1 MKKVLKI
8 VTMVL
13 CVLLIACAFTFVS
26 GAENFEVSADTGVVT
41 VAAEPKIEIT
51 HEGMI
56 YLGKGNTSKVKA
68 TVTGVEIQPAIIW
81 SSSDES
87 VVTVDANGTLTGVN
101 VGKAD
106 VVATAEVGGK
116 VLTAKYPVKVVEN
129 ENALNSY
136 LEQHNIL
143 SFQYDYD
150 NNCYYAND
158 KKTWQKDYGFMRV
171 YDMLAPYA
179 GMEYDYIRVFFTYEN
194 QDFMLQLWKGQ
205 YVAYYGC
212 EVGLYN
218 KDHDGKAVNDFT
230 FFNAVED
237 AKYWPVMDVSL
248 YHQVE
253 EGSDEYE
260 FVFKRPTDTYWW
272 CTGFYEGELRQ
283 KEPADELRMV
293 SALTMMNE
301 EMASL
306 LAEGLDKCGFTK
318 VENKEDLG
326 VDSYHIE
333 GKTVSICWQNI
344 SEAENTENE
353 RDSKIM
359 ELLSFLLQIL
369 LMIGWVEAAMRLVF

>member
-56 YLGKGNTSKVKA
+56 YVSVGKTSKVTA
-68 TVTGVEIQPAIIW
+68 TVSGVEIQPAIKW
-81 SSSDES
+81 STTDAAIA
-87 VVTVDANGTLTGVN
+87 TVDSKGTLTGVS
-101 VGKAD
+101 VGKVD
-106 VVATAEVGGK
+106 VIATAEVGGK
-116 VLTAKYPVKVVEN
+116 VITASYPVKIVEN
-129 ENALNSY
+129 ENALKTY
-136 LEQHNIL
+136 LEQHNVL

-179 GMEYDYIRVFFTYEN
+179 GMEYDYIRVFFTFEN

-218 KDHDGKAVNDFT
+218 KEHDGKAVTDFT
-230 FFNAVED
+230 YFNAADQE
-237 AKYWPVMDVSL
+237 KYWPTMDVSL

-283 KEPADELRMV
+283 KEPADELRLV
-293 SALTMMNE
+293 SSLTMMNE

-306 LAEGLDKCGFTK
+306 LAEGLDNCGFTK
-318 VENKEDLG
+318 VESKDALG

-344 SEAENTENE
+344 SEADNTENE
-353 RDSKIM
+353 RDGKIM

-369 LMIGWVEAAMRLVF
+369 LMIGWVEAAMRIVF

>member
-1 MKKVLKI
+1 MNRVFRKSAILLSVI
-8 VTMVL
+8 
-13 CVLLIACAFTFVS
+13 LLIGAFAFMCS
-26 GAENFEVSADTGVVT
+26 AENFEIDGNTGVLA
-41 VAAEPKIEIT
+41 VAEEPKIEIT

-56 YLGKGNTSKVKA
+56 YVSVGKTSKVTA
-68 TVTGVEIQPAIIW
+68 TVSGVEIQPVISW
-81 SSSDES
+81 STSDET
-87 VVTVDANGTLTGVN
+87 VATVDAKGFLTGIS

-106 VVATAEVGGK
+106 IIATAEVGGK
-116 VLTAKYPVKVVEN
+116 VITAKYPIKVVEN

-158 KKTWQKDYGFMRV
+158 KKSWQKDYGFMRI

-194 QDFMLQLWKGQ
+194 KDFMLQLWKGQ

-218 KDHDGKAVNDFT
+218 KEHDGKEVNDFT
-230 FFNAVED
+230 FFSAVD
-237 AKYWPVMDVSL
+237 DTKYWPTMDVSL

-260 FVFKRPTDTYWW
+260 FVFKRPTDKYWW

-283 KEPADELRMV
+283 KEPADELRVV
-293 SALTMMNE
+293 SALTMKNE
-301 EMASL
+301 EMATL
-306 LAEGLDKCGFTK
+306 LSEGLDKCGFTK
-318 VENKEDLG
+318 AEIKENLG
-326 VDSYHIE
+326 IDSYHVE
-333 GKTVSICWQNI
+333 GATVTICWQNI
-344 SEAENTENE
+344 SEADNTENE

-359 ELLSFLLQIL
+359 ELLSFLLQIM
-369 LMIGWVEAAMRLVF
+369 LMIGWVEAVLRIVL